1 MVAKLNWKRRTAAL
15 LLCALAPAIS
25 SCVGP
30 ADSSD
35 DENEIVTQTSQASTT
50 SMNMSPELQQ
60 ELTQLTYCYAAGT
73 DLAGTGD
80 QQGAVQEYSNCY
92 ASNAV
97 SEYLF

>member
-35 DENEIVTQTSQASTT
+35 DESIAAMLLSLQDDGDTKSSIQVDGDSITEFGRGLGGAKRVGHQCAATGTELNEK
-50 SMNMSPELQQ
+50 NR
-60 ELTQLTYCYAAGT
+60 CGR
-73 DLAGTGD
+73 
-80 QQGAVQEYSNCY
+80 
-92 ASNAV
+92 
-97 SEYLF
+97 FH